1 MGLLLNDQMDEEKS
15 LFLSHRSKQDTKE
28 EGDRKNDE
36 AGEQKKKTGE
46 THIRSALKREKK
58 PDRYVVCREQ
68 TCKTRENNG
77 MDLLS
82 YIFFPLSST
91 YDRQVK
97 KHNKE
102 EGMMTALYSSRGG
115 YFFLIPCKIQEKEA
129 ASALSFIPSS
139 SSPCSWRCI
148 HLLVPWWSPRAFFYI
163 LPAQIEKRDFHQD
176 FVWLSWWS
184 LFSLSL
190 SLSSWELVLDFLLPS
205 LVLMIRIRSNDR
217 MKKRF
222 SC

>member
-1 MGLLLNDQMDEEKS
+1 MPPFFSIHLVIAFKLLSSLSSSLSSLPHILESKRSNTALVVVKQPRVQERVVCLRLLEVQEWKWVSYSMIKWMKRKASSCLIAQSKTRKKREIEKTM
-15 LFLSHRSKQDTKE
+15 KQ
-28 EGDRKNDE
+28 GSR
-36 AGEQKKKTGE
+36 KKTGE

-148 HLLVPWWSPRAFFYI
+148 HLLVP
-163 LPAQIEKRDFHQD
+163 
-176 FVWLSWWS
+176 
-184 LFSLSL
+184 
-190 SLSSWELVLDFLLPS
+190 
-205 LVLMIRIRSNDR
+205 
-217 MKKRF
+217 
-222 SC
+222 